1 MAGHVLP
8 VLAAPEAHD
17 AGPNRGE
24 LRRTRVDWH
33 SWKTWS
39 SPPGLHV
46 EAAFFS
52 LRLTDPRCGA
62 GVSDRAGLGGGSRQC
77 YDAPSVPWI
86 LGVCVGTLAVVV
98 ILGIVEGL
106 TEFLPVS
113 STGHLILAGHWL
125 GFADEDANTFHIVIQ
140 LGAILA
146 VVWEY
151 RRQLFGHA
159 KGLRRDAPSRRYY
172 TNILLAFLPAAV
184 LGFLLYGTL
193 KEHLFTPRNVAL
205 ALIAGAVLI
214 YIVEALRLRA
224 RTAAVEDMS
233 VAQALLVGVAQ
244 CVALFPGFSRA
255 AATILGGLVCGL
267 DRPTAAR
274 FSFLL
279 AIPTILG
286 AAVLDLVR
294 SAGALEPRDLQWISI
309 GLVVSFVAAWLAVR
323 WFLRFVSHHSLRVFA
338 AYRLVLG
345 FVVLVILREQ

>member
-1 MAGHVLP
+1 
-8 VLAAPEAHD
+8 
-17 AGPNRGE
+17 
-24 LRRTRVDWH
+24 
-33 SWKTWS
+33 
-39 SPPGLHV
+39 
-46 EAAFFS
+46 
-52 LRLTDPRCGA
+52 
-62 GVSDRAGLGGGSRQC
+62 
-77 YDAPSVPWI
+77 
-86 LGVCVGTLAVVV
+86 VGIFGIVV
-98 ILGIVEGL
+98 ILGVIEGL

-125 GFADEDANTFHIVIQ
+125 GFEGENANTFHIVIQ

-151 RRQLFGHA
+151 RSQLFQHA
-159 KGLRRDAPSRRYY
+159 LGMSRDAKSRQYY
-172 TNILLAFLPAAV
+172 ANILLAFLPAAV
-184 LGFLLYGTL
+184 LGFLLHETL

-205 ALIAGAVLI
+205 ALIVGAVMI
-214 YIVEALRLRA
+214 YVVESLRLRE
-224 RTAAVEDMS
+224 RTRAVEDMS
-233 VAQALLVGVAQ
+233 VTQALLVGLAQ

-286 AAVLDLVR
+286 AALLDLAK
-294 SAGALEPRDLQWISI
+294 SAGALDMSDMLWIGV
-309 GLVVSFVAAWLAVR
+309 GLVVSFVSAWLAVR

-345 FVVLVILREQ
+345 FLVLVILRGE

>member
-1 MAGHVLP
+1 M
-8 VLAAPEAHD
+8 
-17 AGPNRGE
+17 
-24 LRRTRVDWH
+24 
-33 SWKTWS
+33 
-39 SPPGLHV
+39 
-46 EAAFFS
+46 
-52 LRLTDPRCGA
+52 
-62 GVSDRAGLGGGSRQC
+62 
-77 YDAPSVPWI
+77 
-86 LGVCVGTLAVVV
+86 GTFGIVV

-125 GFADEDANTFHIVIQ
+125 GFEDEDAKTFHIVIQ

-151 RRQLFGHA
+151 RRQLFQHA
-159 KGLRRDAPSRRYY
+159 LGMSRDATSRRYY
-172 TNILLAFLPAAV
+172 ANIALAFLPAAV
-184 LGFLLYGTL
+184 FGFLLHETV
-193 KEHLFTPRNVAL
+193 KTHLFTPRNVAL
-205 ALIAGAVLI
+205 ALIVGAVMI
-214 YIVEALRLRA
+214 YGVESLRLRV
-224 RTAAVEDMS
+224 RTRAVEDMS
-233 VAQALLVGVAQ
+233 VAQALLVGLAQ

-286 AAVLDLVR
+286 AAVLDLVK
-294 SAGALEPRDLQWISI
+294 SGGALETRDLQWISL
-309 GLVVSFVAAWLAVR
+309 GLVVSFVSAWFAVR

-345 FVVLVILREQ
+345 GLVLAILRGE